1 MQLDADEWLLELF
14 HGPTLAFK
22 DLALQLVGR
31 LFDHVLTQR
40 DERITVLVATS
51 GDTGSAAISGL
62 ASCSR
67 AEIVVLYPE
76 GRVSEVQRRQMTTV
90 AAANVHAVAVDGTF
104 DDCQRIVKQLF
115 GDADFRERVG
125 LAAANSINWARVA
138 AQVAYYAWATAA
150 LGGRGLAFSVPTGN
164 FGNVLSG
171 WVARACGMPLERLVI
186 GSNANDILPR
196 LVSGGRMEMRDVV
209 PTLSPS
215 MDIQVSSNLERLLFE
230 LYGRDPERTASE
242 LARFGESGT
251 LTLAGGPLDALREL
265 FEATSLDD
273 ARHARRDARGIRPQ
287 RHPARS
293 PHGSRPGRGPC
304 PHGRARHAAR
314 RARDRPSGQVPRGRR
329 ARDRRLAR
337 AAAGPR
343 RPARAPGAIRA
354 RRARTRTPSS
364 ASSSDSR
371 ADARYAA
378 VPASCAGRALLVL
391 ADRRLLQAQQPGQRE
406 HHERAEEHADG
417 PEAGAREDA
426 AGRQGG
432 DRGTAGHEQV
442 VRGGEHA
449 ALRGDVTS
457 AITVVPGHEAGRP
470 AEPEQEEERRDQR
483 RRARDAAQPYAA
495 SAQTPTPSSV
505 VRRRPTRSTSSPT
518 G

>member
-1 MQLDADEWLLELF
+1 VRYVSTRGRAPALGFCDTLLAGLAGDGGLYVPERWPGLPPVRAGEPYARVAAGVVGAFAGHELAPALLERLCDEAYAEFRHPAICPLVQLDADEWLLELF

-31 LFDHVLTQR
+31 LFDHVLTER

-76 GRVSEVQRRQMTTV
+76 GRVSDVQRRQMTTV
-90 AAANVHAVAVDGTF
+90 AASNVHAVAVDGTF

-115 GDADFRERVG
+115 GDAAFRERVG

-150 LGGRGLAFSVPTGN
+150 LGDRGLAFAVPTGN

-196 LVSGGRMEMRDVV
+196 LVADGRMEMRDVV
-209 PTLSPS
+209 ATLSPS

-242 LARFGESGT
+242 LARFAETGA
-251 LTLAGGPLDALREL
+251 LTLAGGALDALRDL

-273 ARHARRDARGIRPQ
+273 AATLAAMRAEYERSGTLLDPHTAVGLTAGRRRTGARDTPLVALATA
-287 RHPARS
+287 HPAKFPEAVERATGVSPALPPALADLLERPERS
-293 PHGSRPGRGPC
+293 ERVS
-304 PHGRARHAAR
+304 
-314 RARDRPSGQVPRGRR
+314 
-329 ARDRRLAR
+329 
-337 AAAGPR
+337 
-343 RPARAPGAIRA
+343 
-354 RRARTRTPSS
+354 
-364 ASSSDSR
+364 
-371 ADARYAA
+371 ADADAVKRLVERVAA
-378 VPASCAGRALLVL
+378 HAS
-391 ADRRLLQAQQPGQRE
+391 
-406 HHERAEEHADG
+406 
-417 PEAGAREDA
+417 
-426 AGRQGG
+426 
-432 DRGTAGHEQV
+432 
-442 VRGGEHA
+442 
-449 ALRGDVTS
+449 
-457 AITVVPGHEAGRP
+457 
-470 AEPEQEEERRDQR
+470 
-483 RRARDAAQPYAA
+483 
-495 SAQTPTPSSV
+495 
-505 VRRRPTRSTSSPT
+505 
-518 G
+518 